1 MRVPTPT
8 SHSAD
13 PSPADPPRR
22 DARRLGQPPGTS
34 AGDRPRGG
42 AEAYD
47 GAMGLFE
54 RAPQLDALADAIAR
68 GTVADGAA
76 SGSVVTVAGDAG
88 AGKTSLVTAALAGVP
103 EDVRVLRAACD
114 PLSTPR
120 PLGPVRDVQAALGD
134 PVEADSL
141 LGAEA
146 RFAALV
152 SAAPTVLVIDDAQWI
167 DAASVEVLRF
177 LMRRIEALPV
187 VLVIAHRDVPLGH
200 TLLALLGDIARMDTA
215 TRVAAPP
222 LSVDAVRELLGDGGP
237 DAAHV
242 RALTGGNPFFVAE
255 IARSPGD
262 ELPPTVRDA
271 VIASTTGLSG
281 AELEALQLI
290 ATAPDAFDDRL
301 LAWVGP
307 GGAGPDGGGIDVPT
321 LRRHEGTGLLVRT
334 PHGIGF
340 RHELARLALVASTEP
355 GVEALLHRRVLDA
368 WEHVGGADDA
378 VLTHHAAA
386 AGDRERTL
394 TYAVRAADDATRTGS
409 HTEAVAFLTL
419 ALEHLDDEPAERAR
433 LLELLSTEQY
443 MVSRLPASLSSIDA
457 ALRIRERLG
466 DHDGISTAH
475 DRRAVVE
482 YYSARRREAERHADA
497 AADVQAGAAAFASAQ
512 ATRAYLAYRRHD
524 LASARRI
531 VAAQRDSSPVD
542 AVALRLSITEAAA
555 SLVDGDTGART
566 VLRLHAW
573 EALERSLDEIGTT
586 AYSNLSALDIE
597 HRRLGE
603 AEAVLAESIPL
614 TVDRDIPVCHQWQ
627 TGMRSRLHLLRGR
640 WAASAEDAASVL
652 DSGWAPLA
660 AVWPH
665 IVSAL
670 LELRRGEDAAAA
682 DGHLEA
688 AAELAARLDESLVT
702 LAVLSVHAERAWLT
716 GDADPAL
723 EAAPAALAA
732 AAVLPGTQ
740 WAIGDLRVW
749 LARLGRPTAEASDAL
764 PEPYRLE
771 LSGSH
776 AEAAQSWRD
785 LGAPF
790 DAAIAAV
797 HATDAATAA
806 AGIASLD
813 ALDVPAT
820 AARARRMLT
829 ERGIRSLPARPRS
842 ATLANPSGLTNRQL
856 DVARLVARG
865 LTNAEL
871 AQQLYISPKTADHH
885 VSAVLSK
892 LGLAS
897 RRDIVRAAAALGL
910 E

>member
-1 MRVPTPT
+1 
-8 SHSAD
+8 
-13 PSPADPPRR
+13 
-22 DARRLGQPPGTS
+22 
-34 AGDRPRGG
+34 
-42 AEAYD
+42 
-47 GAMGLFE
+47 MGLFE
-54 RAPQLDALADAIAR
+54 RAPQLDALAGAIAR
-68 GTVADGAA
+68 GAATDGSA

-88 AGKTSLVTAALAGVP
+88 AGKTSLVAAALTGVP
-103 EDVRVLRAACD
+103 EGVRVLRAACD

-120 PLGPVRDVQAALGD
+120 PLGPVRDIQAAIGD
-134 PVEADSL
+134 PVETDTL

-146 RFAALV
+146 RFAAQV
-152 SAAPTVLVIDDAQWI
+152 SAAPTLLVIDDAQWI

-177 LMRRIEALPV
+177 LVRRIEALPV
-187 VLVIAHRDVPLGH
+187 VLVIAHREVALGH
-200 TLLALLGDIARMDTA
+200 ALLALLGDVARMESA
-215 TRVAAPP
+215 TRLDAPP
-222 LSVDAVRELLGDGGP
+222 LSVDAVRELLGARGA
-237 DAAHV
+237 DAEHV

-271 VIASTTGLSG
+271 VIASTTGLRSG
-281 AELEALQLI
+281 ELEALQLI

-301 LAWVGP
+301 LP
-307 GGAGPDGGGIDVPT
+307 FTGAGIAGHGDAGIDVPT
-321 LRRHEGTGLLVRT
+321 LRRLEATGLLVRT
-334 PHGIGF
+334 PHGIAF
-340 RHELARLALVASTEP
+340 RHELARLAVVASTEP

-368 WEHVGGADDA
+368 WERVGGADDA

-394 TYAVRAADDATRTGS
+394 RYAVRAAADATRTAS
-409 HTEAVAFLTL
+409 HSEAVAFLTL
-419 ALEHLDDEPAERAR
+419 ALEQLADDTAERAR

-443 MVSRLPASLSSIDA
+443 MVSRLPASLTSIDA
-457 ALRIRERLG
+457 ALRIRELLG

-482 YYSARRREAERHADA
+482 YYSARRREAERHAA
-497 AADVQAGAAAFASAQ
+497 AAVDPEAGAVAVASAQ

-524 LASARRI
+524 LATARSI
-531 VAAQRDSSPVD
+531 VGAELDTAPVD
-542 AVALRLSITEAAA
+542 AVALRLSITAAAA
-555 SLVDGDTGART
+555 SLVDGDTSART
-566 VLRLHAW
+566 LLRQHASA
-573 EALERSLDEIGTT
+573 ALERSLDEIGTT

-597 HRRLGE
+597 HRRLAD
-603 AEAVLAESIPL
+603 AEAVLAEAIPL
-614 TVDRDIPVCHQWQ
+614 TIDRDIPVCGQWQ
-627 TGMRSRLHLLRGR
+627 TGMRARLHLLRGR

-652 DSGWAPLA
+652 ESGWAPLA

-670 LELRRGEDAAAA
+670 LELRRGEDRSAADAHVRAAAQLA
-682 DGHLEA
+682 D
-688 AAELAARLDESLVT
+688 RLDESLVT
-702 LAVLSVHAERAWLT
+702 LAVLSVRAERAWLT

-723 EAAPAALAA
+723 DDADAALEAAAS
-732 AAVLPGTQ
+732 LPGTQ
-740 WAIGDLRVW
+740 WAVGDLRVW
-749 LARLGRPTAEASDAL
+749 LARLGRPAAATHDHL

-771 LSGSH
+771 LSGAH
-776 AEAAQSWRD
+776 AAADRAWRE

-797 HATDAATAA
+797 HAKDAATAA
-806 AGIASLD
+806 AGLASLD

-829 ERGIRSLPARPRS
+829 ERGIRSLPARPRT

-871 AQQLYISPKTADHH
+871 ARQLYISPKTADHH
-885 VSAVLSK
+885 VSAVLGK

-897 RRDIVRAAAALGL
+897 RRDIVRAAASLGL

>member
-1 MRVPTPT
+1 
-8 SHSAD
+8 
-13 PSPADPPRR
+13 
-22 DARRLGQPPGTS
+22 
-34 AGDRPRGG
+34 
-42 AEAYD
+42 
-47 GAMGLFE
+47 MGLFE
-54 RAPQLDALADAIAR
+54 RAPQLDALAGAIAR
-68 GTVADGAA
+68 GAATDGSA

-88 AGKTSLVTAALAGVP
+88 AGKTSLVAAALTGVP
-103 EDVRVLRAACD
+103 EGVRVLRAACD

-120 PLGPVRDVQAALGD
+120 PLGPVRDIQVGLGD
-134 PVEADSL
+134 PFESDTL

-146 RFAALV
+146 RFAAQV

-177 LMRRIEALPV
+177 LVRRIEALPV

-200 TLLALLGDIARMDTA
+200 ALLALLGDVARMESA
-215 TRVAAPP
+215 TRVGTPP
-222 LSVDAVRELLGDGGP
+222 LSVDAVRDLLGDVGA

-262 ELPPTVRDA
+262 DLPPTVRDA
-271 VIASTTGLSG
+271 VIASTTGLSTG
-281 AELEALQLI
+281 ELEALQLI

-301 LAWVGP
+301 LPFA
-307 GGAGPDGGGIDVPT
+307 GAGIDVPT
-321 LRRHEGTGLLVRT
+321 LRRLEATGLLVRT
-334 PHGIGF
+334 SHGIAF
-340 RHELARLALVASTEP
+340 RHELARLAVVASTEP

-368 WEHVGGADDA
+368 WERVGGADDA

-394 TYAVRAADDATRTGS
+394 RYAVRAAADATRTAS

-419 ALEHLDDEPAERAR
+419 ALEQLADDTAERAR

-457 ALRIRERLG
+457 ALRIRELLG

-482 YYSARRREAERHADA
+482 YYSARRREAERHAEA
-497 AADVQAGAAAFASAQ
+497 AVDPAAGAVAVASAQ

-524 LASARRI
+524 LATARSI
-531 VAAQRDSSPVD
+531 VGAELDTAPVD
-542 AVALRLSITEAAA
+542 AVALRLSITAAAA
-555 SLVDGDTGART
+555 SLVDGDTSART
-566 VLRLHAW
+566 LLRQHASA
-573 EALERSLDEIGTT
+573 ALERSLDEIGTT

-597 HRRLGE
+597 HRRLAD
-603 AEAVLAESIPL
+603 AEAVLAEAIPL
-614 TVDRDIPVCHQWQ
+614 TIDRDIPVCGQWQ
-627 TGMRSRLHLLRGR
+627 TGMRARLHLLRGR

-670 LELRRGEDAAAA
+670 LELRRGEDRPAA
-682 DGHLEA
+682 DAHVRA
-688 AAELAARLDESLVT
+688 AAELADRLDESLVT
-702 LAVLSVHAERAWLT
+702 LAVLSVRAERAWLT
-716 GDADPAL
+716 GDADAALDDADAAL
-723 EAAPAALAA
+723 ETAAS
-732 AAVLPGTQ
+732 LPGTQ
-740 WAIGDLRVW
+740 WAVGDLRVW
-749 LARLGRPTAEASDAL
+749 LARLGRPSAATDDRL

-771 LSGSH
+771 LSCAH
-776 AEAAQSWRD
+776 AAADRAWRE

-797 HATDAATAA
+797 HARDAATAA
-806 AGIASLD
+806 AGLASLD

-829 ERGIRSLPARPRS
+829 ERGIRSLPARPRT

-871 AQQLYISPKTADHH
+871 ARELYISPKTADHH
-885 VSAVLSK
+885 VSAVLGK

-897 RRDIVRAAAALGL
+897 RRDIVRAAASLGL

>member
-1 MRVPTPT
+1 
-8 SHSAD
+8 
-13 PSPADPPRR
+13 
-22 DARRLGQPPGTS
+22 
-34 AGDRPRGG
+34 
-42 AEAYD
+42 
-47 GAMGLFE
+47 MGLFE
-54 RAPQLDALADAIAR
+54 RAPQLDALAGAIAR
-68 GTVADGAA
+68 GTASDGSA
-76 SGSVVTVAGDAG
+76 SGSVVTVTGDAG
-88 AGKTSLVTAALAGVP
+88 AGKTSLVAAALANVP
-103 EDVRVLRAACD
+103 DGVRVLRAACD

-120 PLGPVRDVQAALGD
+120 PLGPVRDIQTALGD
-134 PVEADSL
+134 PVEADTL

-146 RFAALV
+146 RFAAQV
-152 SAAPTVLVIDDAQWI
+152 STAPTVVVIDDAQWI

-177 LMRRIEALPV
+177 LVRRIEALPV
-187 VLVIAHRDVPLGH
+187 VLVIAHREVPLGH
-200 TLLALLGDIARMDTA
+200 ALLALLGDVARMESA
-215 TRVAAPP
+215 ARVDAPP
-222 LSVDAVRELLGDGGP
+222 LSVDAVRELLGDRGT

-255 IARSPGD
+255 IARSTGD

-271 VIASTTGLSG
+271 VIASTTGLG
-281 AELEALQLI
+281 GEELEALQLI

-301 LAWVGP
+301 LPFVGP
-307 GGAGPDGGGIDVPT
+307 GPAGTGGIDVPT
-321 LRRHEGTGLLVRT
+321 LRRLEATGLLVRT

-340 RHELARLALVASTEP
+340 RHELARLAVVASTEP

-368 WEHVGGADDA
+368 WERVGGADDA

-394 TYAVRAADDATRTGS
+394 RYAVRAAADATRTAS

-419 ALEHLDDEPAERAR
+419 ALEQLPDDTAERAR

-457 ALRIRERLG
+457 ALRIRELLG
-466 DHDGISTAH
+466 DHDGMSTAH

-482 YYSARRREAERHADA
+482 YYSARRREAERHAEAAVDA
-497 AADVQAGAAAFASAQ
+497 GAGAAAVASAQ

-524 LASARRI
+524 LATAREI
-531 VAAQRDSSPVD
+531 IGAELATAPLD

-555 SLVDGDTGART
+555 SLVDGDTGARAL
-566 VLRLHAW
+566 LRQHASA
-573 EALERSLDEIGTT
+573 ALERSLDEIGTT

-597 HRRLGE
+597 HRRLSD
-603 AEAVLAESIPL
+603 AEAVLAEAIPL
-614 TVDRDIPVCHQWQ
+614 TIDRDIPVCRQWQ
-627 TGMRSRLHLLRGR
+627 TGMRARLHLLRGR

-652 DSGWAPLA
+652 DGGWAPLA

-665 IVSAL
+665 IVAAL
-670 LELRRGEDAAAA
+670 LALRRGEDRPAA
-682 DGHLEA
+682 DAHVRA
-688 AAELAARLDESLVT
+688 AAELAERLDESLVT
-702 LAVLSVHAERAWLT
+702 LAVLSVRAERAWLT

-723 EAAPAALAA
+723 DEADVALEAAAT
-732 AAVLPGTQ
+732 LPGTQ
-740 WAIGDLRVW
+740 WAVGDLRVW
-749 LARLGRPTAEASDAL
+749 LARLGRPGPAGHDEL

-771 LSGSH
+771 LSGAH
-776 AEAAQSWRD
+776 AAAAQRWRD
-785 LGAPF
+785 VGAPF
-790 DAAIAAV
+790 DAAITAV
-797 HATDAATAA
+797 HAKDAATAA
-806 AGIASLD
+806 AGLASLD

-820 AARARRMLT
+820 AARARRILT
-829 ERGIRSLPARPRS
+829 GRGIRSLPARPRT

-871 AQQLYISPKTADHH
+871 ARELYISPKTADHH
-885 VSAVLSK
+885 VSAVLSR

-897 RRDIVRAAAALGL
+897 RRDIVRAAASLGL

>member
-1 MRVPTPT
+1 
-8 SHSAD
+8 
-13 PSPADPPRR
+13 
-22 DARRLGQPPGTS
+22 
-34 AGDRPRGG
+34 
-42 AEAYD
+42 
-47 GAMGLFE
+47 MGLFE
-54 RAPQLDALADAIAR
+54 RAPQLDALAGAITR
-68 GTVADGAA
+68 GAAADA

-103 EDVRVLRAACD
+103 EGMRVLRAACD

-120 PLGPVRDVQAALGD
+120 PLGPVRDVQAALGE
-134 PVEADSL
+134 PVEAETL

-146 RFAALV
+146 RFAAQV
-152 SAAPTVLVIDDAQWI
+152 SATPTVLVIDDAQWI

-177 LMRRIEALPV
+177 LVRRIETLPV
-187 VLVIAHRDVPLGH
+187 VLVLAHRDVPLGH
-200 TLLALLGDIARMDTA
+200 ALLALLGDIARMESA

-222 LSVDAVRELLGDGGP
+222 LSVDAVRELLGDRGA

-262 ELPPTVRDA
+262 ALPPTVRDA
-271 VIASTTGLSG
+271 VIASTTGLG
-281 AELEALQLI
+281 AAELEALQLI

-301 LAWVGP
+301 LP
-307 GGAGPDGGGIDVPT
+307 FAGPDGGIDVPT
-321 LRRHEGTGLLVRT
+321 LRRLEATGLLVRT

-340 RHELARLALVASTEP
+340 RHELARLAVVASTEP
-355 GVEALLHRRVLDA
+355 GVEALLHLRVLDA
-368 WEHVGGADDA
+368 WERVGGADDA

-386 AGDRERTL
+386 AGDAPRTL
-394 TYAVRAADDATRTGS
+394 RYAVRAADDATRTGS
-409 HTEAVAFLTL
+409 HTEAAAFLAL
-419 ALEHLDDEPAERAR
+419 ALDRLEGDTAERAR
-433 LLELLSTEQY
+433 LLERLSTEQY

-457 ALRIRERLG
+457 ALRIREHLG
-466 DHDGISTAH
+466 DHDGMSTAH

-497 AADVQAGAAAFASAQ
+497 AADAAAGPAAQASAQ

-524 LASARRI
+524 LATARRI
-531 VAAQRDSSPVD
+531 VDAQRESPEVD
-542 AVALRLSITEAAA
+542 AVALRLSITAAAA
-555 SLVDGDTGART
+555 SLVDGDTTARAL
-566 VLRLHAW
+566 LRQHASV
-573 EALERSLDEIGTT
+573 ALDRSLDEIGTT

-597 HRRLGE
+597 HRRLGD

-640 WAASAEDAASVL
+640 WAASAEDAAAVL

-670 LELRRGEDAAAA
+670 LELRRGDDPHAADAHLAAA
-682 DGHLEA
+682 DD
-688 AAELAARLDESLVT
+688 LAARLDESLVT
-702 LAVLSVHAERAWLT
+702 LAVLSVRAERSWLT
-716 GDADPAL
+716 GAADASLD
-723 EAAPAALAA
+723 AAPAALEAA
-732 AAVLPGTQ
+732 TALPGTQ
-740 WAIGDLRVW
+740 WAVGDLRVW
-749 LARLGRPTAEASDAL
+749 LARLGRPAAGSDDVL
-764 PEPYRLE
+764 PEPCRRE
-771 LSGSH
+771 LTGDH
-776 AEAAQSWRD
+776 ADAARAWRD

-790 DAAIAAV
+790 DAALAAV
-797 HATDAATAA
+797 HAMDAATAA
-806 AGIASLD
+806 AGLASLD

-829 ERGIRSLPARPRS
+829 ERGIRSLPARPRT

-885 VSAVLSK
+885 VSAVLGK
-892 LGLAS
+892 LGLSS
-897 RRDIVRAAAALGL
+897 RRDIVRAAASLGL
-910 E
+910 D